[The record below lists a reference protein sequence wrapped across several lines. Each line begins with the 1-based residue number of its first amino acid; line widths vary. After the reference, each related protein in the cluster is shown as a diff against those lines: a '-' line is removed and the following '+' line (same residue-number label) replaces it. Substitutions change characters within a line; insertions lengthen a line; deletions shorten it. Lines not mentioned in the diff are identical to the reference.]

1 MIISEEVMG
10 DHAIVPPVPDIGAIE
25 NQILGLA
32 NDNILSL
39 RFKVARY
46 ALLRAH
52 EELDYLH
59 YHCKSMV
66 EIGTLPPCPDY
77 LAHRVKS
84 ALRSGREGLRLI
96 WNVHA
101 TITRAPG
108 IAQYIRDARTALL
121 QFMRHHGAAALPD
134 HLARFELDTPPKKR
148 LPPRRSPRLRYTR
161 Q

>member
-1 MIISEEVMG
+1 MG
-10 DHAIVPPVPDIGAIE
+10 EQPIVPHPPDIGAIE
-25 NQILGLA
+25 NQILGLG
-32 NDNILSL
+32 NINILSL
-39 RFKVARY
+39 RFKVARKAIMLAY
-46 ALLRAH
+46 

-59 YHCKSMV
+59 CHCKSMI

-101 TITRAPG
+101 TITRAHG
-108 IAQYIRDARTALL
+108 IAQHVHDARIVLL
-121 QFMRHHGAAALPD
+121 HFMRHHGAATLPN
-134 HLARFELDTPPKKR
+134 HLARFELDTLPKKR
-148 LPPRRSPRLRYTR
+148 LFPRRSPRLQYTR

>member
-1 MIISEEVMG
+1 MG
-10 DHAIVPPVPDIGAIE
+10 EQAIVPHPPDIGAIE
-25 NQILGLA
+25 NQILGLG
-32 NDNILSL
+32 NNNILSL
-39 RFKVARY
+39 RFKVARN

-101 TITRAPG
+101 TITRAHG
-108 IAQYIRDARTALL
+108 IAQHVHDARIVLL
-121 QFMRHHGAAALPD
+121 QFMRHHGAATLPN
-134 HLARFELDTPPKKR
+134 HLARFELDTLPKKR
-148 LPPRRSPRLRYTR
+148 LFPRRSPRLQYTR